1 MLRLFLINI
10 YEMFPMQSSEFT
22 KLLYFENDLK
32 RNWNKIFEK
41 YHLKWIFIDKKI
53 YFKVS
58 RFIPIISNRK

>member
-53 YFKVS
+53 YL
-58 RFIPIISNRK
+58 RFHDLSL